1 MEWKAAGLAGQLRLL
16 FKCNTRGYVCFVQT
30 PYNELQAN
38 CNLWRNWLDIQSSW
52 QSLATIVEFWAL
64 ASQKS
69 QGFTEAAGPG
79 SWNDPDMLIIGN
91 EVGLT
96 CPELQGMR
104 SCDTCGRVLHCFHKS
119 PACHTEMLLLCM
131 WHVNLA

>member
-1 MEWKAAGLAGQLRLL
+1 
-16 FKCNTRGYVCFVQT
+16 VQT
-30 PYNELQAN
+30 PYSELQAN

-64 ASQKS
+64 ASEKS

-91 EVGLT
+91 EVGPPVLLARPKGVEVPVAEHSAASAILLHAILRG
-96 CPELQGMR
+96 CSRACGMW
-104 SCDTCGRVLHCFHKS
+104 SWPGV
-119 PACHTEMLLLCM
+119 
-131 WHVNLA
+131 V

>member
-1 MEWKAAGLAGQLRLL
+1 MDAHGGITEIRALLEDAPSLPSISCRGPDSAALWSGKRQAWPAVLRLL
-16 FKCNTRGYVCFVQT
+16 CKYDTRGFMWHVQT

-38 CNLWRNWLDIQSSW
+38 CNLWRNWLDIQSNW

-96 CPELQGMR
+96 CPYCNR
-104 SCDTCGRVLHCFHKS
+104 
-119 PACHTEMLLLCM
+119 
-131 WHVNLA
+131 